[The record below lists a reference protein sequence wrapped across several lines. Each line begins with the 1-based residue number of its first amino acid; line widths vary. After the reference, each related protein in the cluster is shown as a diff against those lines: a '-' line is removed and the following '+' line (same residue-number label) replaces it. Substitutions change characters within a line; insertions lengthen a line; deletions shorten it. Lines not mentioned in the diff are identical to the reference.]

1 LTTTKRFH
9 LGFIGRMQRRLLLPL
24 FGLALLGAIWSAVL
38 YQISVERELAHHGV
52 VAHSQ
57 SLARTLADHVSHIL
71 RQTDHAT
78 QLFKLKFE
86 ETDGALRLPEFTRH
100 NGLMDSVLP
109 ARLDLPV
116 ALVDASGH
124 VIDVAHGLFPDN
136 VSGQPYF
143 DALRDGALDAPM
155 FSTPMVEPRTKKWL
169 IQVARRLND
178 RQGNFAG
185 VVVIHLDPAYFVD
198 DYDRLN
204 VTDEGALVLMSRDGG
219 YSVGRTGDRLFIS
232 DTVDF
237 VPARGSLASP
247 DELVPGKPL
256 DTVARVYSFHDM
268 PRYALTA
275 VVGLPQ
281 AVAMAPFERHRK
293 LYLGISFVATVLI
306 LAVVALL
313 MDQSARLRAS
323 ISAAHDAQ
331 ATLRAAADGSLD
343 SFFVLKAWPANTRP
357 AKDFVVVD
365 ANERGAALVG
375 VERDDLIGS
384 KIGDVLP
391 HVRQNGFYER
401 YQSVIDSG
409 QPLEQEM
416 ELRPDG
422 RNLAWVHFQIVPIPG
437 GVAITARD
445 ISDRKRADI
454 EIRENRTFLQSMV
467 DHLPLLIYVK
477 SARGAGCGNMVVWN
491 AAAET
496 VTGLLAAQVIG
507 QRDSD
512 VLPPGLALLGDPGNC
527 PKPEVLDLPEQM
539 IERPDGSVR
548 YLHAMSV
555 PLFDE
560 DGSLEYILC
569 IAEDVTRRREQE
581 QALIANQAELAA
593 VNDASPLGLLRADK
607 DGKCTYVN
615 RTLEGIT
622 GLTRQKALGDG
633 WLTAVHPDDRSF
645 VLKAQEHMATSR
657 TPFKATVRCV
667 HPDGRLVW
675 TSVKFAAIRI
685 DDEIEGYVG
694 SVDDITTLREAELA
708 LVESESRLRTIAD
721 TVPAMVAYIDADL
734 VYRFHNIA
742 YEREFG
748 REGTE
753 VHGRKVRE
761 IVGEGRYSV
770 LEPYLLRAL
779 AGETVAFEEVDYP
792 NGIERNLEVM
802 YIPQRG
808 ESGTVLGLHVIR
820 QDVTTQQSEKKR
832 LLKLAQIDALTGLT
846 NRAGFT
852 LKLTEAMT
860 ACKEHRNL
868 MAVMYMD
875 IDHFKPVNDT
885 YGHNVGDALLK
896 AFSGRLTHALRGS
909 DTVARLGGDEFTI
922 IMEKLGKPEDASSIA
937 SKIVAVMR
945 TPFHLDGLTV
955 SVSASIGLA
964 FYRGGDQ
971 TPEGLLNEA
980 DVQLYA
986 AKQAG
991 RSTYRAAA

>member
-1 LTTTKRFH
+1 M
-9 LGFIGRMQRRLLLPL
+9 IQP
-24 FGLALLGAIWSAVL
+24 ALMSAD
-38 YQISVERELAHHGV
+38 REL
-52 VAHSQ
+52 
-57 SLARTLADHVSHIL
+57 
-71 RQTDHAT
+71 
-78 QLFKLKFE
+78 
-86 ETDGALRLPEFTRH
+86 
-100 NGLMDSVLP
+100 
-109 ARLDLPV
+109 
-116 ALVDASGH
+116 
-124 VIDVAHGLFPDN
+124 VIG
-136 VSGQPYF
+136 
-143 DALRDGALDAPM
+143 
-155 FSTPMVEPRTKKWL
+155 KK
-169 IQVARRLND
+169 V
-178 RQGNFAG
+178 
-185 VVVIHLDPAYFVD
+185 
-198 DYDRLN
+198 
-204 VTDEGALVLMSRDGG
+204 
-219 YSVGRTGDRLFIS
+219 
-232 DTVDF
+232 
-237 VPARGSLASP
+237 
-247 DELVPGKPL
+247 
-256 DTVARVYSFHDM
+256 
-268 PRYALTA
+268 
-275 VVGLPQ
+275 
-281 AVAMAPFERHRK
+281 
-293 LYLGISFVATVLI
+293 
-306 LAVVALL
+306 
-313 MDQSARLRAS
+313 
-323 ISAAHDAQ
+323 
-331 ATLRAAADGSLD
+331 
-343 SFFVLKAWPANTRP
+343 
-357 AKDFVVVD
+357 
-365 ANERGAALVG
+365 
-375 VERDDLIGS
+375 
-384 KIGDVLP
+384 GDVFP
-391 HVRQNGFYER
+391 HLRSDGFFDR
-401 YQSVIDSG
+401 YRGVMNSG
-409 QPLEQEM
+409 QPLEQELEM
-416 ELRPDG
+416 RPDG
-422 RNLAWVHFQIVPIPG
+422 KTLRWIHFQIVPIPG

-454 EIRENRTFLQSMV
+454 EIRENRTFLQSLV

-477 SARGAGCGNMVVWN
+477 SARGAACGNMVVWN

-496 VTGLLAAQVIG
+496 VTGLTASEVIG
-507 QRDSD
+507 KRDSA
-512 VLPPGLALLGDPGNC
+512 VLPPGLAMLGDPGKC
-527 PKPEVLDLPEQM
+527 PKPEVLDLPEQR

-560 DGSLEYILC
+560 EGEGGLEYILC

-607 DGKCTYVN
+607 DGMCTYVN

-622 GLTRQKALGDG
+622 GLARADALGDG
-633 WLTAVHPDDRSF
+633 WLSAVHPDDRGF
-645 VLKAQEHMATSR
+645 ALKAQEHMATSR
-657 TPFKATVRCV
+657 TPFKATIRCI

-694 SVDDITTLREAELA
+694 SVDDITVLREAEIA
-708 LVESESRLRTIAD
+708 LLESESRLRTIAD

-734 VYRFHNIA
+734 TYRFHNIA

-748 REGTE
+748 RDGTQ
-753 VHGRKVRE
+753 VHGRKVRD
-761 IVGEGRYSV
+761 IVGDGRYAV
-770 LEPYLLRAL
+770 LEPYLMRAL

-792 NGIERNLEVM
+792 HGIERNLEVM

-808 ESGTVLGLHVIR
+808 ENGSVLGLHVIR

-832 LLKLAQIDALTGLT
+832 LLKLAQVDALTGLT

-852 LKLTEAMT
+852 LKLTEAMSS
-860 ACKEHRNL
+860 CKEHRNL

-922 IMEKLGKPEDASSIA
+922 IMEKLSKTEDASSIA